1 MHNKLALKNPTIRL
15 ALIVGLAAILIII
28 TVQYLHESQIKKTV
42 DDIIYVKSGQAEII
56 STVISQKI
64 SDAIKIIELTSK
76 EEVVRQIDSPNLIDE
91 NLHGVP
97 QNYETGKRQLAS
109 NILGSYKNF
118 VAIRFTLPNGDMY
131 MMEPYE
137 NQLNLKTTN
146 FAFRDWFKNGIYAN
160 TPYVSEVYVAQS
172 VDRRSLSITAP
183 VYSSNG
189 NIIGL
194 WGGVLDLNFLV
205 DMINGYQ
212 LGKNTRVILIDHN
225 SNEVIDTQNPN
236 FSEINSF
243 SYLDSA
249 KKALSESDGT
259 SVETINGKKV
269 FVVYHPV
276 KAGTH
281 TWALLLLQPYED
293 AFSDADKQRLESF
306 VVNGLVI
313 TIASLCIAILCFRR
327 QSTKIP
333 HKEPKEPP
341 EYFWYKGKD
350 KLEGDIEIGHGQQ
363 RSVLSSLLESDHH
376 VRRSSVNRYA
386 LLLITAAIVFSTAF
400 IMYQSHPPALLNTM
414 EKPSLILPQTKY
426 VIENLRGDVVNT
438 WISWNLVKD
447 RALAVNVVA
456 GPSIPK
462 EKISIVKDAILSK
475 VSIELDDSLLGKG
488 PPGTQ
493 STYYKGW
500 TGAVAK
506 VSKST
511 TKFYV
516 PGKFDVISSPKGE
529 GDITITLTNL
539 KDPDGLA
546 GYTKAVVENHQI
558 LKAMITIYGIT
569 DLSNKQLEAVARHE
583 FGHALG
589 LAHSTAPE
597 DLMHDVVTTDYPYI
611 SDCDIDALVAVYNG
625 KHSSEVVCEK

>member
-1 MHNKLALKNPTIRL
+1 MIKLKNPTIRL
-15 ALIVGLAAILIII
+15 ALIMGLAAILIII
-28 TVQYLHESQIKKTV
+28 TVQYLLESQIKKTV
-42 DDIIYVKSGQAEII
+42 DDIIQVKSGQAEII

-76 EEVVRQIDSPNLIDE
+76 EDVVRQIDSPNLIDE

-97 QNYETGKRQLAS
+97 QDYETGKRQLAS

-118 VAIRFTLPNGDMY
+118 VVIRFTLPNGDMY

-146 FAFRDWFKNGIYAN
+146 FAFRDWFKNGIYVN

-225 SNEVIDTQNPN
+225 SNGVMDTQNPN

-249 KKALSESDGT
+249 KKALGESDGT
-259 SVETINGKKV
+259 GVETINGKKV

-293 AFSDADKQRLESF
+293 AFSDADRQRIESF

-313 TIASLCIAILCFRR
+313 AIASLSIAILCFRS

-333 HKEPKEPP
+333 HKEPKGPP
-341 EYFWYKGKD
+341 EYFWYEVKD
-350 KLEGDIEIGHGQQ
+350 KLEGDIEVGSGQQ
-363 RSVLSSLLESDHH
+363 PIVLSSLLESDHH
-376 VRRSSVNRYA
+376 VRRSSVNKYA
-386 LLLITAAIVFSTAF
+386 LLLMMAAIVFSTTF
-400 IMYQSHPPALLNTM
+400 IMYQSHLPALLNTM

-447 RALAVNVVA
+447 ETLHVNVVA

-462 EKISIVKDAILSK
+462 GKINIVKDAILSK

-506 VSKST
+506 ASKST
-511 TKFYV
+511 TKFYM

-546 GYTKAVVENHQI
+546 AYTKAVVENHQM
-558 LKAMITIYGIT
+558 LKAKITIYGIT

-597 DLMHDVVTTDYPYI
+597 DLMHDIVTTEYPYI